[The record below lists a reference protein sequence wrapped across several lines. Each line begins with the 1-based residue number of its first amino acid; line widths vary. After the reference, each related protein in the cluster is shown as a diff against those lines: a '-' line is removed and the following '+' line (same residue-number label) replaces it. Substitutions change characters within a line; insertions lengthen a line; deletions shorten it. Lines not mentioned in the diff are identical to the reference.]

1 MSSLH
6 HILQSRIHLFME
18 LIYVL
23 FYLLDVCLLQFWYSA
38 HKDRFMLLVT
48 VPDMFLNVKIM
59 NEEN

>member
-59 NEEN
+59 NEES